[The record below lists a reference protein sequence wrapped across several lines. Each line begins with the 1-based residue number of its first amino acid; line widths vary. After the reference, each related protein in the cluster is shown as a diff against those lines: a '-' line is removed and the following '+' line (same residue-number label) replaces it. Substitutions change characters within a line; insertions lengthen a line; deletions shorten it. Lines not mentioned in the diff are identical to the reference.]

1 MYIRLGLNNKRS
13 ILSLPLQSLHLLSL
27 YKFISNPSISKPSVS
42 SPWQYFVVKFM
53 YRCNRTPHFLPVFPF
68 LSSFLIFFLL
78 FYSFYYLLFI
88 LFLFIRNTFLLQ
100 LKKCGQQPTKKRSFL
115 YTCEDC
121 SFKSSFPRYLF
132 TGIFSG
138 NIHSWLHIARIW
150 YKVFCP
156 SRPAE
161 YLYLLVDSSSSNS
174 IVIASIMRWPPCSS
188 GGLFRPGQS
197 LPWTLLKV
205 S

>member
-1 MYIRLGLNNKRS
+1 VNVHVYKVRLGLNNKRS

-53 YRCNRTPHFLPVFPF
+53 YRCNRTPQLLPVFPF
-68 LSSFLIFFLL
+68 LSSFFIFF
-78 FYSFYYLLFI
+78 FCCSILFI
-88 LFLFIRNTFLLQ
+88 ISFIRNTFLLQ

-138 NIHSWLHIARIW
+138 NIHSWLQVARIW

-156 SRPAE
+156 SRPAK

>member
-1 MYIRLGLNNKRS
+1 
-13 ILSLPLQSLHLLSL
+13 
-27 YKFISNPSISKPSVS
+27 
-42 SPWQYFVVKFM
+42 M

-138 NIHSWLHIARIW
+138 NIRSWLHIARIW

-197 LPWTLLKV
+197 LPRTLLKV